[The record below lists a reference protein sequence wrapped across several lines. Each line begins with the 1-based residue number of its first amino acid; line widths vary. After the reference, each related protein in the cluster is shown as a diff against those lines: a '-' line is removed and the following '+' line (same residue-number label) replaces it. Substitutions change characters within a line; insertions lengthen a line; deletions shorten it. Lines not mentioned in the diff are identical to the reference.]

1 VATSLL
7 GTCDLNGINGHDYLL
22 SLQQHRLAMERA
34 PERWLA
40 WNYQEAM
47 AALEGE
53 VITAEVVA

>member
-1 VATSLL
+1 
-7 GTCDLNGINGHDYLL
+7 LNGINGHDYLL
-22 SLQQHRLAMERA
+22 SLQPHRLAMERA